1 MFGST
6 LLGWIL
12 FGPTLLGSLIFAFK
26 NVAMY
31 YTEAVIIKNKS
42 NHGVTIQIELL
53 FSALYTVRK
62 VKLTLSIIMSH
73 CVKGAFSDNNLLI

>member
-1 MFGST
+1 M
-6 LLGWIL
+6 LQC
-12 FGPTLLGSLIFAFK
+12 
-26 NVAMY
+26 Y

-73 CVKGAFSDNNLLI
+73 CVKGALSDTNLLSFYHLQFRYQGKGNQ